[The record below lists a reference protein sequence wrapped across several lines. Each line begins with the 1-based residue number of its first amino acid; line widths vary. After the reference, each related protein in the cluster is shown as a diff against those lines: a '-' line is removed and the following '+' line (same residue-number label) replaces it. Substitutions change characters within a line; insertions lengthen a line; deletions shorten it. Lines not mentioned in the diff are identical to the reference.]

1 MNKIFGFAAVLLCG
15 LFFAGCSE
23 EDSKVLDD
31 LTGPADTWCTM
42 PVTYAASEN
51 GSSSTT
57 VNVSFYYA
65 SKEVKPNG
73 LSTGLRSDIGSIPEG
88 SISVLVTLDSGKNNS
103 LLTTLTKT
111 QYLFKSF
118 GSVKELTSESGT
130 SYEYSNMKLF
140 WKAIYLKNREALSKN
155 QSTSIPKHLQ
165 KSTQSTCLSDL
176 ENFSWKRL
184 LAAYLLNSLEQF
196 TKRLF
201 FVWFEQNSQP
211 RLQPRS
217 LRLLA

>member
-1 MNKIFGFAAVLLCG
+1 MNKIFGFAAVLICG

-51 GSSSTT
+51 GTSSTT
-57 VNVSFYYA
+57 LNVSFYYA

-73 LSTGLRSDIGSIPEG
+73 SLTGLRSDIESIPKD
-88 SISVLVTLDSGKNNS
+88 SISVLVTLGSGTNS
-103 LLTTLTKT
+103 LLTALTKT

-118 GSVKELTSESGT
+118 GSVKELTSASGT
-130 SYEYSNMKLF
+130 SYEYSDMKLF

-184 LAAYLLNSLEQF
+184 LAAYLLNSLE
-196 TKRLF
+196 
-201 FVWFEQNSQP
+201 
-211 RLQPRS
+211 
-217 LRLLA
+217 

>member
-31 LTGPADTWCTM
+31 LTGPSDTWCTM
-42 PVTYAASEN
+42 PVTYASEN
-51 GSSSTT
+51 GSASTT
-57 VNVSFYYA
+57 LNVSFYYA
-65 SKEVKPNG
+65 SKEVKPNNS
-73 LSTGLRSDIGSIPEG
+73 STGLRSDIGSIPED
-88 SISVLVTLDSGKNNS
+88 SISVLVTLGSGKNNS
-103 LLTTLTKT
+103 LLTALTKT

-140 WKAIYLKNREALSKN
+140 WKAIYLKNYDELSKD
-155 QSTSIPKHLQ
+155 QRTGIPAQLQ

-184 LAAYLLNSLEQF
+184 LAAYLLNSLE
-196 TKRLF
+196 
-201 FVWFEQNSQP
+201 
-211 RLQPRS
+211 
-217 LRLLA
+217 

>member
-1 MNKIFGFAAVLLCG
+1 MNKIFGFSAVLICG

-31 LTGPADTWCTM
+31 LTGPSDTWCTM
-42 PVTYAASEN
+42 PVPYATSEN

-57 VNVSFYYA
+57 LNVSFYYA

-73 LSTGLRSDIGSIPEG
+73 SSTGLRSDIGSIPEG
-88 SISVLVTLDSGKNNS
+88 SISVLVTLGSGTNS
-103 LLTTLTKT
+103 LLTALTKT

-118 GSVKELTSESGT
+118 GSVSELTSASGT

-140 WKAIYLKNREALSKN
+140 WKAIYLKNYDELSKD
-155 QSTSIPKHLQ
+155 QSTGIPAQLQ

-184 LAAYLLNSLEQF
+184 LAAYLLNSLE
-196 TKRLF
+196 
-201 FVWFEQNSQP
+201 
-211 RLQPRS
+211 
-217 LRLLA
+217 

>member
-1 MNKIFGFAAVLLCG
+1 MKKMNKIFGFVAVLLCR

-31 LTGPADTWCTM
+31 LTGPSDTWCTM

-57 VNVSFYYA
+57 LNVSFYYA
-65 SKEVKPNG
+65 SKEVKPNN
-73 LSTGLRSDIGSIPEG
+73 LSTGLRSDIGSIPKG
-88 SISVLVTLDSGKNNS
+88 SISVLVTLGSGTNS
-103 LLTTLTKT
+103 LLTALTKT

-118 GSVKELTSESGT
+118 GSVNELTSASGT
-130 SYEYSNMKLF
+130 SYSYSDMKLF
-140 WKAIYLKNREALSKN
+140 WKAIYLKNREALSKD

-184 LAAYLLNSLEQF
+184 LAAYLLNSLE
-196 TKRLF
+196 
-201 FVWFEQNSQP
+201 
-211 RLQPRS
+211 
-217 LRLLA
+217 

>member
-51 GSSSTT
+51 GSASTT

-65 SKEVKPNG
+65 SKEVKPNE

-88 SISVLVTLDSGKNNS
+88 SISVLVTLGSGTNS
-103 LLTTLTKT
+103 LLTALTKT

-184 LAAYLLNSLEQF
+184 LAAYLLNSLE
-196 TKRLF
+196 
-201 FVWFEQNSQP
+201 
-211 RLQPRS
+211 
-217 LRLLA
+217 

>member
-57 VNVSFYYA
+57 LNVSFYYA

-73 LSTGLRSDIGSIPEG
+73 SSTGLRSDIGSIPEG
-88 SISVLVTLDSGKNNS
+88 SISVLVTLGSGTNS
-103 LLTTLTKT
+103 LLTALTKT

-118 GSVKELTSESGT
+118 GSVKELTSASGT
-130 SYEYSNMKLF
+130 SYEYSDMKLF

-184 LAAYLLNSLEQF
+184 LAAYLLNSLE
-196 TKRLF
+196 
-201 FVWFEQNSQP
+201 
-211 RLQPRS
+211 
-217 LRLLA
+217 

>member
-31 LTGPADTWCTM
+31 LTGPSDTWCTM
-42 PVTYAASEN
+42 PVTYASEN
-51 GSSSTT
+51 GTSSTT
-57 VNVSFYYA
+57 LNVSFYYA
-65 SKEVKPNG
+65 SKEVKPNDS
-73 LSTGLRSDIGSIPEG
+73 LTGLRTDIGSIPEG
-88 SISVLVTLDSGKNNS
+88 SISVLVTLGSGTNS
-103 LLTTLTKT
+103 LLTALTKT

-130 SYEYSNMKLF
+130 SYKYSNMKLF
-140 WKAIYLKNREALSKN
+140 WKAIYFKNYDELSKN

-165 KSTQSTCLSDL
+165 ESTQSTCLSGL

-184 LAAYLLNSLEQF
+184 LAAYLLNSLE
-196 TKRLF
+196 
-201 FVWFEQNSQP
+201 
-211 RLQPRS
+211 
-217 LRLLA
+217 

>member
-1 MNKIFGFAAVLLCG
+1 MNKIFGFAAVLFCG

-42 PVTYAASEN
+42 PVTYASEN
-51 GSSSTT
+51 GTSSTT
-57 VNVSFYYA
+57 LNVSFYYA

-73 LSTGLRSDIGSIPEG
+73 SLTGLRSDIGSIPEG
-88 SISVLVTLDSGKNNS
+88 SISVLVTLGSGTNS
-103 LLTTLTKT
+103 LLTALTKT

-140 WKAIYLKNREALSKN
+140 WKAIYFKNYDELSKN

-165 KSTQSTCLSDL
+165 ESNTYSSVSDL

-184 LAAYLLNSLEQF
+184 LAAYLLNSLE
-196 TKRLF
+196 
-201 FVWFEQNSQP
+201 
-211 RLQPRS
+211 
-217 LRLLA
+217 

>member
-31 LTGPADTWCTM
+31 LTGPSDTWCTM
-42 PVTYAASEN
+42 PVTYASEN
-51 GSSSTT
+51 GTSSTT
-57 VNVSFYYA
+57 LNVSFYYA

-73 LSTGLRSDIGSIPEG
+73 SSTGLRSDIGSIPEG

-140 WKAIYLKNREALSKN
+140 WKAIYLKNYDELSKD
-155 QSTSIPKHLQ
+155 QRTGIPAQLQ

-184 LAAYLLNSLEQF
+184 LAAYLLNSLE
-196 TKRLF
+196 
-201 FVWFEQNSQP
+201 
-211 RLQPRS
+211 
-217 LRLLA
+217 

>member
-31 LTGPADTWCTM
+31 LTGPSDTWCTM
-42 PVTYAASEN
+42 PVTYASEN
-51 GSSSTT
+51 GTSSTT
-57 VNVSFYYA
+57 LNVSFYYA

-73 LSTGLRSDIGSIPEG
+73 SSTGLRTDIGSIPEG
-88 SISVLVTLDSGKNNS
+88 SISVLVTLGSGKNNS

-130 SYEYSNMKLF
+130 SYEYSDMKLF

-184 LAAYLLNSLEQF
+184 LAAYLLNSLE
-196 TKRLF
+196 
-201 FVWFEQNSQP
+201 
-211 RLQPRS
+211 
-217 LRLLA
+217 

>member
-51 GSSSTT
+51 GSASTT

-73 LSTGLRSDIGSIPEG
+73 SLTGLRSDIGSIPED

-118 GSVKELTSESGT
+118 GSVSELTSASGT
-130 SYEYSNMKLF
+130 SYEYSDMKLF

-184 LAAYLLNSLEQF
+184 LAAYLLNNLE
-196 TKRLF
+196 
-201 FVWFEQNSQP
+201 
-211 RLQPRS
+211 
-217 LRLLA
+217 

>member
-42 PVTYAASEN
+42 PVTYASEN
-51 GSSSTT
+51 GSASTT
-57 VNVSFYYA
+57 LNVSFYYA

-73 LSTGLRSDIGSIPEG
+73 LSTGLRTDIESIPKD
-88 SISVLVTLDSGKNNS
+88 SISVLVTLGSGKNNS
-103 LLTTLTKT
+103 LLTTLTDTK
-111 QYLFKSF
+111 YLFKSF
-118 GSVKELTSESGT
+118 GSVNDLTSASGT

-140 WKAIYLKNREALSKN
+140 WKAIYLKNYDELSKN

-165 KSTQSTCLSDL
+165 KSTQSTYSSVSDFDL
-176 ENFSWKRL
+176 KNFSWKRL
-184 LAAYLLNSLEQF
+184 LAAYLLNSLE
-196 TKRLF
+196 
-201 FVWFEQNSQP
+201 
-211 RLQPRS
+211 
-217 LRLLA
+217 

>member
-42 PVTYAASEN
+42 PVPYATSEN

-57 VNVSFYYA
+57 LNVSFYYA

-73 LSTGLRSDIGSIPEG
+73 SLTGLRSDIGSIPEG
-88 SISVLVTLDSGKNNS
+88 SISVLVTLGSGTNS
-103 LLTTLTKT
+103 LLTALTKT

-118 GSVKELTSESGT
+118 GSVKELTSESGI

-165 KSTQSTCLSDL
+165 KSTQSTYSSVSDFDL

-184 LAAYLLNSLEQF
+184 LAAYLLNNLE
-196 TKRLF
+196 
-201 FVWFEQNSQP
+201 
-211 RLQPRS
+211 
-217 LRLLA
+217 

>member
-1 MNKIFGFAAVLLCG
+1 MNKIFGFAAVLICG

-51 GSSSTT
+51 GSASTT

-73 LSTGLRSDIGSIPEG
+73 SLTGLRSDIESIPEG
-88 SISVLVTLDSGKNNS
+88 SISVLVTLGSGTNS
-103 LLTTLTKT
+103 LLTALTKT

-118 GSVKELTSESGT
+118 GSVKELTSASGT

-184 LAAYLLNSLEQF
+184 LAAYLLNSLE
-196 TKRLF
+196 
-201 FVWFEQNSQP
+201 
-211 RLQPRS
+211 
-217 LRLLA
+217 

>member
-31 LTGPADTWCTM
+31 LTGPSDTWCTM
-42 PVTYAASEN
+42 PVTYASEN

-57 VNVSFYYA
+57 LNVSFYYA

-73 LSTGLRSDIGSIPEG
+73 LSTGLSTDIGSIPED
-88 SISVLVTLDSGKNNS
+88 SISVLVTLDSGETNS

-130 SYEYSNMKLF
+130 SYEYSDMKLF
-140 WKAIYLKNREALSKN
+140 WKAIYLKNREALSKDK
-155 QSTSIPKHLQ
+155 STGIPAQLQ
-165 KSTQSTCLSDL
+165 KSTQFTCLSDL
-176 ENFSWKRL
+176 KNFSWKRL
-184 LAAYLLNSLEQF
+184 LAAYLLNSLE
-196 TKRLF
+196 
-201 FVWFEQNSQP
+201 
-211 RLQPRS
+211 
-217 LRLLA
+217 

>member
-31 LTGPADTWCTM
+31 LTGPSDIWCTM
-42 PVTYAASEN
+42 PVTYVSEN

-57 VNVSFYYA
+57 LNVSFYYA
-65 SKEVKPNG
+65 SKEVKPNNS
-73 LSTGLRSDIGSIPEG
+73 LTGLRSDIESIPEG
-88 SISVLVTLDSGKNNS
+88 SISVLVTLGSGKNNS

-118 GSVKELTSESGT
+118 GSVKDLTSESGT

-140 WKAIYLKNREALSKN
+140 WKAIYLKNYDELSKD
-155 QSTSIPKHLQ
+155 QSTGIPAQLQ
-165 KSTQSTCLSDL
+165 KSTQATYSSVSDL
-176 ENFSWKRL
+176 ENFNWKRL
-184 LAAYLLNSLEQF
+184 LATYLLNNLE
-196 TKRLF
+196 
-201 FVWFEQNSQP
+201 
-211 RLQPRS
+211 
-217 LRLLA
+217 

>member
-31 LTGPADTWCTM
+31 LTGPSDTWCTM

-51 GSSSTT
+51 GTSSTT
-57 VNVSFYYA
+57 LNVSFYYA

-73 LSTGLRSDIGSIPEG
+73 SLTGLRSDIESIPEG
-88 SISVLVTLDSGKNNS
+88 SISVLVTLGSGTNS

-140 WKAIYLKNREALSKN
+140 WKAIYLKNYDELSKN
-155 QSTSIPKHLQ
+155 QSTGIPAQLQ
-165 KSTQSTCLSDL
+165 KSTHSTYSSVSDL

-184 LAAYLLNSLEQF
+184 LAAYLLNSLE
-196 TKRLF
+196 
-201 FVWFEQNSQP
+201 
-211 RLQPRS
+211 
-217 LRLLA
+217 

>member
-31 LTGPADTWCTM
+31 LTG
-42 PVTYAASEN
+42 
-51 GSSSTT
+51 
-57 VNVSFYYA
+57 
-65 SKEVKPNG
+65 
-73 LSTGLRSDIGSIPEG
+73 LRSDIGSIPEG
-88 SISVLVTLDSGKNNS
+88 SISVLVTLGSGTNS
-103 LLTTLTKT
+103 LLTTLTDTK
-111 QYLFKSF
+111 YLFKSF
-118 GSVKELTSESGT
+118 GSVKELTSASGT

-165 KSTQSTCLSDL
+165 KSTQSTYSSVSDFDL

-184 LAAYLLNSLEQF
+184 LAAYLLNSLE
-196 TKRLF
+196 
-201 FVWFEQNSQP
+201 
-211 RLQPRS
+211 
-217 LRLLA
+217 